1 MKSRMVSFTIM
12 ILLVGSF
19 AALAL
24 AATKGAHVQGNIGP
38 YNPAVTYP
46 GDYGADGLLVK
57 NVGSQMW
64 FSIPQLGRI
73 QNVTCPDAVDHLT
86 SEGTWKGHLNLDGS
100 CGTFDEPAQWATGN
114 WMNYNDAVEEQNA
127 Q

>member
-19 AALAL
+19 ASLAL
-24 AATKGAHVQGNIGP
+24 AATGGEDMQGSIGP

-46 GDYGADGLLVK
+46 GDYRADGILVK
-57 NVGSQMW
+57 NVGSVIW
-64 FSIPQLGRI
+64 FSIPQLGRM
-73 QNVTCPDAVDHLT
+73 QNVTCPDAVDHLIK
-86 SEGTWKGHLNLDGS
+86 EGTWAGHLNLDGS

-114 WMNYNDAVEEQNA
+114 WMNYNDILEA
-127 Q
+127 QSPK